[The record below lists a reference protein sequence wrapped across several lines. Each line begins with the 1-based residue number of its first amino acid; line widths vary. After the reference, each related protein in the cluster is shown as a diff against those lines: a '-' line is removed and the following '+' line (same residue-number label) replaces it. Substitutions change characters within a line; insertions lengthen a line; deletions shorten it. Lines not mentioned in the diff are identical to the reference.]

1 MKQDSLDKIIYET
14 KKNEDPESVNPI
26 DNPVM
31 ENDLFKTINRPK
43 KDNKPVRERTDR
55 QSDRILQN
63 ILNASKL
70 LEGRFTFDQLL
81 ALDIPTFE
89 AIVDNEFA
97 NLDRSLKEFKE
108 KGTINAYT
116 KNEVTNIDE
125 KALKALGAK

>member
-1 MKQDSLDKIIYET
+1 
-14 KKNEDPESVNPI
+14 
-26 DNPVM
+26 M

-43 KDNKPVRERTDR
+43 KKNDTPVRERTDR

-81 ALDIPTFE
+81 SLDIPTFE

-97 NLDRSLKEFKE
+97 NIDRSYKEFKE
-108 KGTINAYT
+108 QGKINAYT
-116 KNEVTNIDE
+116 KNESTNIDE